1 MYVVTRAP
9 NFTEYKEND
18 SMLRSFWQGTHSL
31 FEGTNVM
38 ETFTCLFQAT
48 SGDSIGGVLMKKMN
62 KTTQV
67 TQKSERENAMTT
79 EKHIQRCPPT
89 SKYGKDDI

>member
-1 MYVVTRAP
+1 M
-9 NFTEYKEND
+9 
-18 SMLRSFWQGTHSL
+18 

-79 EKHIQRCPPT
+79 EKHIV
-89 SKYGKDDI
+89 DI